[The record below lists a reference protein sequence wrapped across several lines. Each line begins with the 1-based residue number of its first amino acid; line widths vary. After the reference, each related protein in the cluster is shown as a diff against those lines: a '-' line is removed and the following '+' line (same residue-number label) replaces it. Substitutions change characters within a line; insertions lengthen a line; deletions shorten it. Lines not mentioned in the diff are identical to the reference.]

1 MSRKIYK
8 HLNKTNQINRGEES
22 EAINELKKEFWEKYK
37 ERERNYKTMKN
48 EQREENRYYQNTNF
62 Q

>member
-8 HLNKTNQINRGEES
+8 HLNKTNQINRGEEP

-48 EQREENRYYQNTNF
+48 EQREENRYY
-62 Q
+62 

>member
-48 EQREENRYYQNTNF
+48 EQREENRYY
-62 Q
+62 